1 MSKKVDFD
9 GLGFYL
15 ITENKIQEVEHLI
28 DVGDIGIG
36 YSSIYHGVAP
46 VNVDKLPKW
55 DDMEDGFYLYSNASD
70 EIKTGNKCKHT

>member
-1 MSKKVDFD
+1 MV

-15 ITENKIQEVEHLI
+15 IDDNNKIVEVEHLI

-46 VNVDKLPKW
+46 VNIKKSPNW
-55 DDMEDGFYLYSNASD
+55 D
-70 EIKTGNKCKHT
+70 I